1 MRLPII
7 ASSNLLSIVTR
18 ALLYLAQR
26 RYCLVELPVE
36 GIYIVRGIGIDYHK
50 TGFTP
55 YISSAVLLSF
65 RAFGRSSFRS
75 SSSSSSGMPPS
86 N

>member
-50 TGFTP
+50 DG
-55 YISSAVLLSF
+55 YLLPAAKRLF
-65 RAFGRSSFRS
+65 VILKAQGREMMAKRAGKL
-75 SSSSSSGMPPS
+75 SGKF
-86 N
+86 